1 MGTVGGL
8 TGIILAN
15 SRLDIILHD
24 TYYVVAHFHYVLSI
38 GAVFAMFAG
47 VNTTFFPQ
55 HFLGLAGIPRRY
67 ADYPDALMTGNVVS
81 SVGSIIS
88 LIATLMFIF
97 ILWEALVAARRVLFA
112 THLPTS
118 LE

>member
-1 MGTVGGL
+1 MGGVV
-8 TGIILAN
+8 LAN
-15 SRLDIILHD
+15 SRLILHD
-24 TYYVVAHFHYVLSI
+24 TYYVVAHFHFGV
-38 GAVFAMFAG
+38 MFVG

-67 ADYPDALMTGNVVS
+67 ADYPDALMTLNVVS

-97 ILWEALVAARRVLFA
+97 ILWEALVAARPVLFA

>member
-1 MGTVGGL
+1 
-8 TGIILAN
+8 
-15 SRLDIILHD
+15 
-24 TYYVVAHFHYVLSI
+24 
-38 GAVFAMFAG
+38 MFVG

-67 ADYPDALMTGNVVS
+67 ADYPDALMTWNVVS

-97 ILWEALVAARRVLFA
+97 ILWEALVAARPVLFA

-118 LE
+118 LEWQHSFPPAEHSYAELLYISR